1 MSSNKSP
8 SNSLVI
14 VVVLILILLL
24 GGFIYWNST
33 REAEPETPVAPM
45 PQPVTP
51 APAPVAPPE
60 PAPEPEPAPIP
71 EPEPEPAP
79 EPAPEPEPEPVAEL
93 PPLNESDDFVA
104 GELSQ
109 AAAPELIKLVVPEE
123 TVRKTVRAVI
133 GVSEGRLVNQYR
145 PVMSPLP
152 TMGVTQTAG
161 GADPEYQLTEKNFE
175 RYEQHIA
182 LMESIPPENLATM
195 YTSMAPMFNEAYA
208 EQGLEGDFRNVVLE
222 AVNTLL
228 ATPDIDEP
236 LTLKRPTV
244 MYKYADSEIEALP
257 EPQKL
262 MLRIGPENRER
273 VKAYLREFKQALEE

>member
-8 SNSLVI
+8 SNTLVI

-24 GGFIYWNST
+24 GGFIYWNSI
-33 REAEPETPVAPM
+33 REAEPETPVTPM

-51 APAPVAPPE
+51 APVPAAPPE
-60 PAPEPEPAPIP
+60 PAPEPEPEPAP
-71 EPEPEPAP
+71 EPEPTPAP
-79 EPAPEPEPEPVAEL
+79 EPAPEPEPEPVVEL

-109 AAAPELIKLVVPEE
+109 AASPELIKLVVPEE

-182 LMESIPPENLATM
+182 LMESIPPESLATM
-195 YTSMAPMFNEAYA
+195 YTNMAPMFNEAYA
-208 EQGLEGDFRNVVLE
+208 EQGLEGDFRDVVLE

-228 ATPDIDEP
+228 TTPDIDEP